1 MYKDFYLYYSSKNS
15 FNAKFTQKMVTGLA
29 FIMQNQHSDE
39 ITLTLNVNSEEI
51 LPNPEADLDTDLN
64 PPISW
69 PQDVRHLLVSLP

>member
-1 MYKDFYLYYSSKNS
+1 
-15 FNAKFTQKMVTGLA
+15 
-29 FIMQNQHSDE
+29 MQNQHSDE

-51 LPNPEADLDTDLN
+51 LPNPETDLDTDLD